1 MTLIDRLKDWYRFLN
16 PKFQNLFLEFPVK
29 LKPRYSSEHPHELL
43 FKIINSNRSEYSVW
57 IDKMQTYQSVFAT
70 WKQND
75 QNTDDLQPSWNNG
88 FFPALDM
95 MILYTM
101 VSDIKPQKYVE
112 IGSGNSTKVVAQ
124 AIKDQKLN
132 TQVVSIDPTPR
143 ALIDQISDQIIR
155 KGLEEIDL
163 EPILTLS
170 AGDILFIDNSHR
182 ILPNSD
188 AMTFYMDILPA
199 LSKGVFVH
207 IHDIYLPYDYPQF
220 MCDRFYSEQYGL
232 AINLMANSQRY
243 HSIMPCFFISED
255 TEFRQQMAP
264 LWAMPQLQ
272 QGEKHG
278 GSFWLQIR

>member
-1 MTLIDRLKDWYRFLN
+1 MLIDRLKNWYRFLN
-16 PKFQNLFLEFPVK
+16 PNFQNLFLEFPVK
-29 LKPRYSSEHPHELL
+29 LKPRYSTGHPHELL
-43 FKIINSNRSEYSVW
+43 NEIINGNRSEYRDW
-57 IDKMQTYQSVFAT
+57 IDKMLTYQSIFAN
-70 WKQND
+70 WKQNV
-75 QNTDDLQPSWNNG
+75 QNIDDLQPFWNNR

-95 MILYTM
+95 MMLYTM
-101 VSDIKPQKYVE
+101 VSHTKPQKYVE

-132 TQVVSIDPTPR
+132 THIVSIDPNPR
-143 ALIDQISDQIIR
+143 AIIDQISDQIIR

-163 EPILTLS
+163 ESILTLG

-188 AMTFYMDILPA
+188 AMTFYMDILPKLA
-199 LSKGVFVH
+199 KGVIVH

-232 AINLMANSQRY
+232 AINLMANCQRY

-255 TEFRQQMAP
+255 TEFTAQLAP
-264 LWAMPQLQ
+264 LWTIPQLQ